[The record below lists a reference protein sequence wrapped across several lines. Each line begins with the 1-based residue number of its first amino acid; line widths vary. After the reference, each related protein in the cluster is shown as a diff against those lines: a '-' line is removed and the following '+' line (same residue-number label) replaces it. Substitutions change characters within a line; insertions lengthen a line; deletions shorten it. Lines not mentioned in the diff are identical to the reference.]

1 MIVTNKRLVTPKFIE
16 FESIKI
22 ELVTQFKL
30 LGVIL
35 DNKLNFIQHIGL
47 QCTSINKK
55 LFAIK
60 RMFFLP
66 FDVKL
71 QFFKSFILPYFDYG
85 SSLLVYFH
93 KQAIHK
99 LCKTYYLCLNKL
111 FKFKFI
117 DKTDDE
123 INDSLKA
130 FNLFSFITIE

>member
-1 MIVTNKRLVTPKFIE
+1 MSFNR
-16 FESIKI
+16 
-22 ELVTQFKL
+22 
-30 LGVIL
+30 
-35 DNKLNFIQHIGL
+35 
-47 QCTSINKK
+47 K

-71 QFFKSFILPYFDYG
+71 QFFKSFILPYFD

-99 LCKTYYLCLNKL
+99 LCKTYYLCLNNL
-111 FKFKFI
+111 FKIKFI
-117 DKTDDE
+117 YKTDDQ

-130 FNLFSFITIE
+130 LTQKQLKNANYAHERMSFQT